1 MSDVRMSYRCF
12 DSVSYTHLDV
22 YKRQSIVFAIM
33 TTVSPAYTKNDLFH
47 IVIFI
52 VLFSISIQGT
62 LLGLVAKK
70 LDMIDENGNVMKTFS
85 DYSDEMPV
93 EFVKI
98 SRCV

>member
-1 MSDVRMSYRCF
+1 M
-12 DSVSYTHLDV
+12 
-22 YKRQSIVFAIM
+22 A
-33 TTVSPAYTKNDLFH
+33 TVSPAYTKNDLFH

-98 SRCV
+98 AGMDMPADQAGRKSASASIR